1 MVTFTPSSRKTR
13 SSGRGRKSGT
23 TLRVP
28 RGLSVYLILSL
39 IDSLSFAPIAGSED
53 TDYVLKVSE
62 ANREDSDTNL
72 PETVV
77 PRCSLEPW
85 DKSSAMTRFGSAKV

>member
-13 SSGRGRKSGT
+13 SSGRGKKSGT

-28 RGLSVYLILSL
+28 RGSSVYLILSL

-53 TDYVLKVSE
+53 TDYVLAVSE

-72 PETVV
+72 PETVIPLFARTV
-77 PRCSLEPW
+77 
-85 DKSSAMTRFGSAKV
+85 G